1 MAAELHLAEDALA
14 LHLLLQHLEGL
25 IDIVVTDKNLHAAF
39 LFDRAIDGSDGQR
52 RPGHWRT
59 EMYNSDAY
67 GTRGMNQRRLL
78 KSCLPMGTMA
88 ANWKSEDFGTSP
100 FFEQLFRQVS
110 ACLYMPINGRAV
122 DKEQQAPAFCVEVA
136 MWPT

>member
-1 MAAELHLAEDALA
+1 MDPMAKGA
-14 LHLLLQHLEGL
+14 
-25 IDIVVTDKNLHAAF
+25 
-39 LFDRAIDGSDGQR
+39 RATGAR
-52 RPGHWRT
+52 KCN
-59 EMYNSDAY
+59 NSDAY
-67 GTRGMNQRRLL
+67 GTRGMNQRRFL

-122 DKEQQAPAFCVEVA
+122 DKEQ
-136 MWPT
+136 